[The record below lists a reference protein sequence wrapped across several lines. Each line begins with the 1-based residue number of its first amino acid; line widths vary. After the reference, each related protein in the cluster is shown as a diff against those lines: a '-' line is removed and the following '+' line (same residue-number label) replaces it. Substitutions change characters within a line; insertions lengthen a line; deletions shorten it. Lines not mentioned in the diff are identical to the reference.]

1 MHINKKHH
9 VIRCFSLFVGLLML
23 VPVRPS
29 LAQASF
35 ADTLSISLNE
45 ALEIALVNSYVLQRS
60 QLNIEEA
67 DQQIRQARGTIF
79 PQIGGAA
86 TATRNLKTPNP
97 FAGSNAEDLFR
108 SFGAVDWLFYNEQQ
122 RLDGN
127 PTLSFSDYFDRR
139 SDGLRAAGIDP
150 MGGGSNPFAVDNQF
164 ILGISATQ
172 ALYNG
177 AAFAAIR
184 GAEQLRQVLREQ
196 LENDTQNTVN
206 EVRTAYLRALL
217 AQEQVHL
224 LETSLAQL
232 RETLIDITAMVDQGI
247 LSRFDRNSLSVE
259 VVNLETTLI
268 AARNGTELAKR
279 SLNIMLG
286 IPMEQQIRLR
296 DTFSDYQPE
305 LPEIGRFDEA
315 LTVAMQRRPD
325 LRLAQGAIRLRQVE
339 KELIQATYLP
349 IMNAF
354 ADYAYIGNVPDYRTR
369 SVVDQNDPFLFTKQD
384 RGPFDTSYWNASFAV
399 GLRLQWRIFT
409 GFQTRAQ
416 VEQVNI
422 NIRKAELDAL
432 MLREAVYLEVD
443 MALRNVESSWL
454 RIESQRRNIEL
465 AELNYSDAKSRLRE
479 GIGTRLEERQA
490 SSLLDQSRLNY
501 ITAVHDYLVARS
513 QFDNA
518 LGIRTVNITIND

>member
-1 MHINKKHH
+1 MI
-9 VIRCFSLFVGLLML
+9 SLLAE
-23 VPVRPS
+23 S
-29 LAQASF
+29 LAAQGTSDGTAAAS
-35 ADTLSISLNE
+35 AANTISISMNE
-45 ALEIALVNSYVLQRS
+45 AIEIALVNSYVLQRT

-86 TATRNLKTPNP
+86 SYTRNIKVPNP

-139 SDGLRAAGIDP
+139 NDGLTAADIDP

-184 GAEQLRQVLREQ
+184 GAEQLRLVFREQ
-196 LENDTQNTVN
+196 LERDTQNTVN
-206 EVRTAYLRALL
+206 EVRASYLRALL
-217 AQEQVHL
+217 AQEQVQL

-232 RETLIDITAMVDQGI
+232 RQTLTDITAMVDQGV
-247 LSRFDRNSLSVE
+247 LSRFDRNSLAVE

-268 AARNGTELAKR
+268 AARNGAELARR
-279 SLNIMLG
+279 SLNIILG
-286 IPMEQQIRLR
+286 IPMEQQTRLR
-296 DTFSDYQPE
+296 DSFSDYQPT
-305 LPEIGRFDEA
+305 LPEVGRFDDAIAVA
-315 LTVAMQRRPD
+315 LQQRPD
-325 LRLAQGAIRLRQVE
+325 LRQAAVGVRLRQVE
-339 KELIQATYLP
+339 KELTQATFLP
-349 IMNAF
+349 VLNAF
-354 ADYAYIGNVPDYRTR
+354 ADYAYIGNVPDYRTQAL
-369 SVVDQNDPFLFTKQD
+369 VDENDPFLFTK
-384 RGPFDTSYWNASFAV
+384 RERNAFDGAYWNASFAV

-409 GFQTRAQ
+409 GFQTRAVVQ
-416 VEQVNI
+416 QNNI

-432 MLREAVYLEVD
+432 LLRESIYMEVD
-443 MALRNVESSWL
+443 AALRNVESAWE
-454 RIESQRRNIEL
+454 RISSQQRNIAL
-465 AELNYSDAKSRLRE
+465 AEMNYTDAQSRLRE
-479 GIGTRLEERQA
+479 GVGTRLEERQA
-490 SSLLDQSRLNY
+490 SALLDQSRLNY

-518 LGIRTVNITIND
+518 LGLRTVNITIND